1 MAHHGCKS
9 HIAILCWSRI
19 KPPLLEKYL
28 AVCVFLL
35 NNSLPVFVKIWIA
48 FKMMA
53 KRIVKG
59 EHSHWPCIMCQALK
73 ASWYCSWEEFWKIF
87 FFAKTAAVILT
98 AVPSATLQHL
108 QPRGNPISPALV
120 SWGLKRPW
128 HAFAAFR
135 DPCLLWENK
144 PELTWWRMGDC
155 VEQKWAIS
163 APGALDWPST
173 WPQTHE

>member
-1 MAHHGCKS
+1 MFFCS
-9 HIAILCWSRI
+9 TIACLYLWKFELLSKWWLKGLWRESIVIDLALCVRHWR
-19 KPPLLEKYL
+19 LVDTVLERSSGR
-28 AVCVFLL
+28 F
-35 NNSLPVFVKIWIA
+35 F
-48 FKMMA
+48 
-53 KRIVKG
+53 
-59 EHSHWPCIMCQALK
+59 
-73 ASWYCSWEEFWKIF
+73 F